1 MVLVLAMVCEAAD
14 GAILPFCWADI
25 GDLAVP
31 LAFFAIVAEYLAG
44 GDGSQSRRGSLRRG
58 VLIISMI
65 SSAGEAAT
73 LGSSSLCFWR
83 LLASQHETRA
93 RGNKEGQGQS
103 FTAGRD
109 CRGFEEVVVV
119 VVVMEV

>member
-14 GAILPFCWADI
+14 GAILPFCWADM

-44 GDGSQSRRGSLRRG
+44 GDGSQRKLEERSVDYLDDQLGRGSCDLRKLQS
-58 VLIISMI
+58 V
-65 SSAGEAAT
+65 
-73 LGSSSLCFWR
+73 
-83 LLASQHETRA
+83 LLAFAGVTA
-93 RGNKEGQGQS
+93 RNKGPREGQGQS

-109 CRGFEEVVVV
+109 CLSFEK